1 MTQNSYFTLGYIKH
15 AHGIRGEVFATF
27 LLNDEKLLDQVFEQ
41 GITLRKGNIQKKYVI
56 EEMKPHKEGFIL
68 ALEGLETRNEAEL
81 LKGFEW
87 IYPSEYFT
95 SAPGENIYLHEI
107 LGFEVWDKNKR
118 VGIIK
123 SFAST
128 KFQDLLSVEDEMGLI
143 YDIPLVKNFVKDI
156 NFVDKKIVMDLPQG
170 LTHEV

>member
-1 MTQNSYFTLGYIKH
+1 MTQNSFFTLGYIKH

-27 LLNDEKLLDQVFEQ
+27 LLNDENLLDLVFEK
-41 GITLRKGNIQKKYVI
+41 GISLRKGTQTKHFNV

-68 ALEGLETRNEAEL
+68 ALEGIETRNQAEL

-95 SAPGENIYLHEI
+95 SAPGENIYLHEV

-118 VGIIK
+118 VGIVK

-128 KFQDLLSVEDEMGLI
+128 KFQDLLTVEDEMGI
-143 YDIPLVKNFVKDI
+143 KYEIPLVKNFVKDI
-156 NFVDKKIVMDLPQG
+156 NFIDKKLVMDLPIG